1 MIIID
6 RVIEGLYVG
15 NEAAARKK
23 ETLKQDGITHVL
35 VVGNQLRQHFPGEFV
50 YKALDINDSP
60 DTNISAY
67 FEDCYVFIED
77 CIQKCGRVFVH
88 CHLGISR
95 SSTIAIAYL
104 MRKYRFDYESAYKRV
119 KDAHIDTQPNAGFIT
134 QLRKYQEY
142 LNIPART
149 QGASHSNS
157 KRAKTKHKTHCKNC
171 TIF

>member
-1 MIIID
+1 MIVID

-23 ETLKQDGITHVL
+23 EILEQDGITNVL
-35 VVGNQLRQHFPGEFV
+35 VVGNQLQQHFPGDFV
-50 YKALDINDSP
+50 YKEIDINDSP

-67 FEDCYVFIED
+67 FEDCYGFIED

-104 MRKYRFDYESAYKRV
+104 MRKYRFDYELAYKKV
-119 KDAHIDTQPNAGFIT
+119 KDAHIDTQPNSGFVS
-134 QLRKYQEY
+134 QLRKYQEI

-149 QGASHSNS
+149 QDPNRRKS
-157 KRAKTKHKTHCKNC
+157 KAKHKSHCKSC